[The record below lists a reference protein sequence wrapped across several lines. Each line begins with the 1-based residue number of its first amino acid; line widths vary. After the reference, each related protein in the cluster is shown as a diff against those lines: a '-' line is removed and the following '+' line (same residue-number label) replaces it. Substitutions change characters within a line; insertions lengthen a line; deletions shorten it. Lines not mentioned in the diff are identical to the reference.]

1 MSFGCMKDVKAKD
14 KKEVEDRLSLRKL
27 AARKPVV
34 FDIEGFVEQYED
46 WDEEEKE
53 RTQVASAE

>member
-1 MSFGCMKDVKAKD
+1 MKDVKAKD